1 MSKHNNYNKN
11 FEIYLENMKSFD
23 TSLLSKEEE
32 EKLTKDYYN
41 SHDKKTFEMLFYIT
55 WDLL

>member
-55 WDLL
+55 